1 MHPSPP
7 LSGGSVTDPFLERVR
22 GAVAPKYSVSRLL
35 GRGGMASVFLAT
47 ETRLGRDVALK
58 VMAPDLMA
66 DPGMVERFAHE
77 ARTTAQLTSPWV
89 VTVYDVDEREGLHFF
104 TMRYVG
110 GRTLGQVM
118 DWSLAPLPIPVV
130 QAWMT
135 QVAGALS
142 HAHRKGVIHRDVKP
156 SNVLIDVEGT
166 ALVSD
171 FGIAKLVLGDPNLT
185 QTGQIVGTPT
195 YMSPE
200 QCIGGAI
207 TPASDQYAF
216 GAVAYQ
222 MVTGTPPFTGPTLS
236 VLNAQVSEPPAP
248 VLSRRPDC
256 PRALASGIERMLAK
270 APEHRWAGMDEAL
283 EGMELT
289 LPPQSDPVWRRMEAL
304 AIPVAGVRVES
315 APSGLRP
322 GGTGVLQAVAVDASG
337 RPLRDRRIL
346 WESSS
351 PGLLQVDPSGRV
363 EALGAGMMT
372 VVARCEGAEARVAV
386 PVAPDDTVVLAPP
399 PPPPAPLA
407 PPPPAPSSLAPPQAA
422 AGALP
427 TPPNTGGTLPPHRP
441 PAGSLGA
448 GSGWSPPGGGAT
460 EPSSPPPT
468 GTEPGAGRSPSRTP
482 LLAVGGALVLILA
495 VVTGIWALNRG
506 SGEAAAGL
514 GDAVAQ
520 VAPGAEEVATPEGE
534 GPTDPSEA
542 GAGEGEEGPA
552 QAAETPPPAAS
563 TAAPSRSAPGPAAP
577 PPVAQREPPPA
588 AAPAPQPT
596 TGAEA
601 IPPPATPEAAPS
613 AEVQQITA
621 IARRLMEAVA
631 NQNEAGIRAEY
642 QAFTGS
648 EPWWRFASDSTGDYG
663 RTVRLLP
670 QTQVIPIGN
679 TATVIFSLSIDLV
692 DDDGTVANQRTYPL
706 TMRFERGD
714 DGWWLAD
721 LR

>member
-1 MHPSPP
+1 MPP
-7 LSGGSVTDPFLERVR
+7 TPPASGGPATDPFLERVR

-47 ETRLGRDVALK
+47 ETRLGREVALK

-89 VTVYDVDEREGLHFF
+89 VTVYDVDERDGLHFF

-256 PRALASGIERMLAK
+256 PRSLASGIERMLAK

-289 LPPQSDPVWRRMEAL
+289 LPPHSDPVWRRMEGL

-337 RPLRDRRIL
+337 RPLLDRRIL

-351 PGLLQVDPSGRV
+351 PGLLRVDPSGRV

-372 VVARCEGAEARVAV
+372 VVARCEGAEARLAV
-386 PVAPDDTVVLAPP
+386 PVAPDDTIVLAPP
-399 PPPPAPLA
+399 PP
-407 PPPPAPSSLAPPQAA
+407 SSLPSPQAA

-427 TPPNTGGTLPPHRP
+427 AP
-441 PAGSLGA
+441 PAA
-448 GSGWSPPGGGAT
+448 GGGAT

-468 GTEPGAGRSPSRTP
+468 GTESGAGRSPSRTP
-482 LLAVGGALVLILA
+482 LLAVGGALALILA
-495 VVTGIWALNRG
+495 VVAGTWAWSRG
-506 SGEAAAGL
+506 SGDAMAGS

-520 VAPGAEEVATPEGE
+520 VAPGAGEVGTPGGE
-534 GPTDPSEA
+534 G
-542 GAGEGEEGPA
+542 GPA
-552 QAAETPPPAAS
+552 QTVETPAPAAS
-563 TAAPSRSAPGPAAP
+563 TAAPSDPAPGPTAAL
-577 PPVAQREPPPA
+577 PVVQREAPAA

-596 TGAEA
+596 TRAEA
-601 IPPPATPEAAPS
+601 TPPPAPARQVEEPAATTPTDTGTPAAGEPGQPPATPEAAPS
-613 AEVQQITA
+613 AEVQQITG

-648 EPWWRFASDSTGDYG
+648 EPWWRFAADSTGDYG

-714 DGWWLAD
+714 AGWWLAD